1 MLILGPIGFTV
12 PWLLWGLVVLPV
24 LWLLLRAVPPA
35 PIRRRFPGVAL
46 LLGLQDEDTQAD
58 RTPWWLLLL
67 RMLAVA
73 ALILGFAGPV
83 LNPEE
88 KVTGRNPLL
97 IVADGSWADAR
108 DWSRRTGRIAA
119 ALTEAGRAGRTAA
132 LVSLTD
138 LPPDG
143 PVFVAADA
151 LAERLPAVQPKPWE
165 PDAAAMER
173 LLATLPEGRF
183 DTLWLSDG
191 LDRPGRAAL
200 AEALAGHGAVTAIE
214 STRDVRALAGAS
226 IADGKVKVTALRA
239 RTEGAAT
246 AEVVAH
252 GLDPTGIEREL
263 AHETAR
269 FEATAGTAEVVF
281 DLPPELRNR
290 VTRLEIAG
298 ETSAGAVALSDD
310 ALKRRKVAIVTSGTG
325 QEGLELLSPD
335 HYLRQ
340 ALEPTADL
348 IDGTVTDVLAA
359 APDVI
364 IMADA
369 GRVPETDAL
378 LDWIDKGGLL
388 VRFAGPHLAS
398 SDVGRDSLDPLLPVR
413 LRIGGRAVGGT
424 MSWGEPKALAPFAEG
439 SPFFGLPVP
448 KDVTVGAQILAQ
460 PGPELAA
467 ATIATLADGTP
478 LVTRRQVGDGQIVL
492 FHVSANAEWSSLP
505 LSGLYVQML
514 ERLAI
519 SSRAQRP
526 SAEDL
531 AGTTWEAEKV
541 LDAFGTLGAADD
553 MPGVAGEKLAAQV
566 VGPDLPPGLYMSGD
580 RRLALNAVAPE
591 RVLAAAVWPAGV
603 TVEGLSVARE
613 LPLKGWFLAAALA
626 LLLTDILAALALGGR
641 LRTSRTGLA
650 AVLVLGVAMAIAPSG
665 AKAQT
670 QDDAALVREAGSA
683 VLAHVTTGD
692 AETDRIA
699 QAGLWGLSEVLF
711 ARTSVEPTEPVGV
724 NLERDELSVFTF
736 LYWPVTAN
744 QKAPSPAAYAKLNRY
759 LHSGGMILFDT
770 RDADVAGFG
779 AASPEGKRLQALAA
793 PLDIPPLEPI
803 PKDHV
808 LTRAFYLLQDFP
820 GRFAGPPIWVEAAP
834 ADAEKVEGMPFRNLN
849 DNVTPVVIGGNDW
862 ASAWA
867 VDDQGRQMFPVGRGL
882 GGERQREIAYRFGV
896 NLIMHVLTGNYKS
909 DQVHVP
915 ALLERLGQ

>member
-58 RTPWWLLLL
+58 RTPWWLLLI

-83 LNPEE
+83 LNPEQ
-88 KVTGRNPLL
+88 KAAGRGPLL
-97 IVADGSWADAR
+97 IVVDGSWADAR

-119 ALTEAGRAGRTAA
+119 ALSEAGRDGRTAA
-132 LVSLTD
+132 VVSLTE

-143 PVFVAADA
+143 PVFTAADA
-151 LAERLPAVQPKPWE
+151 VSERLPALQPKAWE
-165 PDAAAMER
+165 PDAAAMTT
-173 LLATLPEGRF
+173 LAGELPEGAF

-191 LDRPGRAAL
+191 LAREGRETLADAL
-200 AEALAGHGAVTAIE
+200 ASHGKVTAIE
-214 STRDVRALAGAS
+214 SPRDVRALEGAE
-226 IADGKVKVTALRA
+226 IADGKIKVTALRA
-239 RTEGAAT
+239 RPEGAVR

-263 AHETAR
+263 AR
-269 FEATAGTAEVVF
+269 ATASFDAGSGSAEVDF

-290 VTRLEIAG
+290 VTRLEVAG
-298 ETSAGAVALSDD
+298 ETSAGAVSLTDD
-310 ALKRRKVAIVTSGTG
+310 ALKRRKVAIVTSGAG

-348 IDGTVTDVLAA
+348 IDGTVTDVLMA
-359 APDVI
+359 APDVM

-378 LDWIDKGGLL
+378 LDWIDEGGLL

-424 MSWGEPKALAPFAEG
+424 MSWGEPKELAPFAEG
-439 SPFFGLPVP
+439 SPFFGLSVP
-448 KDVTVGAQILAQ
+448 NDVTVAAQILAQ
-460 PGPELAA
+460 PGPDLGA
-467 ATIATLADGTP
+467 ATVATLVDGTP

-505 LSGLYVQML
+505 LSGLFVQML
-514 ERLAI
+514 ERLAV

-531 AGTTWEAEKV
+531 AGTTWQAEKV
-541 LDAFGTLGAADD
+541 LDAFGTLGKADD
-553 MPGVAGEKLAAQV
+553 MPGVDGEKLAAAEI
-566 VGPDLPPGLYMSGD
+566 GPDLPPGLYASGD
-580 RRLALNAVAPE
+580 RRFALNAIAPD
-591 RVLAAAVWPAGV
+591 RVLEAASWPAAV
-603 TVEGLSVARE
+603 TVEGLAVERE
-613 LPLKGWFLAAALA
+613 FPLKGWFLTAALT
-626 LLLTDILAALALGGR
+626 LLLLDIVAALALGGR
-641 LRTSRTGLA
+641 LKGNRTGLA
-650 AVLVLGVAMAIAPSG
+650 SVLALGAALVLAPSS
-665 AKAQT
+665 ARAE
-670 QDDAALVREAGSA
+670 QDEAALVREAGNV
-683 VLAHVTTGD
+683 VLAHVVTGE

-699 QAGLWGLSEVLF
+699 EAGLWGLSEVLF
-711 ARTSVEPTEPVGV
+711 ARSSVEPVEPVGV
-724 NLERDELSVFTF
+724 NLENDELSVFTF
-736 LYWPVTAN
+736 LYWPVTPN
-744 QKAPSPAAYAKLNRY
+744 QRAPSPVAYAKLNRY

-808 LTRAFYLLQDFP
+808 LTRSFYLLQDFP

-834 ADAEKVEGMPFRNLN
+834 ADAEQVEGMPFRNLN

-896 NLIMHVLTGNYKS
+896 NLVMHVLTGNYKS